1 MYMKAIKHIYI
12 IILSVIMVLSQ
23 VSAIMHT
30 HDFVL
35 CNTKIENIHIKGI
48 EYAHDSANVSNHV
61 HCALCD
67 ISCSPGFLIIHNNHT
82 IIEFSFVLY
91 PHNSPSQFSCFCTLQ
106 KQSRAPP
113 YTA

>member
-1 MYMKAIKHIYI
+1 MKIIKHIHI
-12 IILSVIMVLSQ
+12 IILSVIIVLSQ

-35 CNTKIENIHIKGI
+35 YNTDIENIHINGI
-48 EYAHDSANVSNHV
+48 EYAHDSASVSNHV

-67 ISCSPGFLIIHNNHT
+67 ISYSPGFLTIHNNQT
-82 IIEFSFVLY
+82 ILEFSFVQY
-91 PHNSPSQFSCFCTLQ
+91 PHHSPSQFYSFCNLQ

>member
-1 MYMKAIKHIYI
+1 
-12 IILSVIMVLSQ
+12 MVLSQ

-35 CNTKIENIHIKGI
+35 CNTKIEKIHIYGI
-48 EYAHDSANVSNHV
+48 EYAHDSASVSNHV

-67 ISCSPGFLIIHNNHT
+67 ISYSPGFLTIHNNQT
-82 IIEFSFVLY
+82 ILEFSPVQY
-91 PHNSPSQFSCFCTLQ
+91 SHTSPSQFYAFVTYKNNLG
-106 KQSRAPP
+106 APP